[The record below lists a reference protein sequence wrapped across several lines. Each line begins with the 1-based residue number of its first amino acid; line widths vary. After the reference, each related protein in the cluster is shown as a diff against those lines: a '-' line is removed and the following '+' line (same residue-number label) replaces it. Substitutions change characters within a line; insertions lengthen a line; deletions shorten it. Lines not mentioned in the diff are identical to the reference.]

1 MSANNF
7 VLKHHHHQI
16 EVEYT
21 IGRTPGIPALVYN
34 DGSDVKSFQTTEIT
48 RVETALGSL
57 VSVSLQETKPPIVGG
72 GSESFGFFLPDDIQ
86 VGPDQIKNFMT
97 AGVYGTFPGP
107 GTGPNSVPSWKCI
120 ELHGTARSVT
130 VPLEQGATP

>member
-7 VLKHHHHQI
+7 VLRHHQI

-21 IGRTPGIPALVYN
+21 IGITPGIPALIYK
-34 DGSDVKSFQTTEIT
+34 DGSDAKSFTTTEIT
-48 RVETALGSL
+48 TAETALGSL
-57 VSVSLQETKPPIVGG
+57 VSVTLQETTPPKVGG
-72 GSESFGFFLPDDIQ
+72 GRESFGFLLPDLPVD
-86 VGPDQIKNFMT
+86 VTSGEAKRFTT

-120 ELHGTARSVT
+120 ELHGTAQSIG
-130 VPLEQGATP
+130 VPLGQAATP